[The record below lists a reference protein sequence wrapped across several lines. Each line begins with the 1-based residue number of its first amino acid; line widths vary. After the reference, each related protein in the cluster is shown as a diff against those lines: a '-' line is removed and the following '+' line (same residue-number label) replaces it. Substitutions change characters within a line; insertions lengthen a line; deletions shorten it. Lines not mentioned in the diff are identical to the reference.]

1 MAPSQ
6 ETLAALAEVVVAPP
20 AIANRSARSS
30 GRTAELTDVAEA
42 PPAIANRFARSSGRT
57 AELVSC
63 VCWATV
69 NRSDLS
75 SGLTEI
81 CMLFAPGIGLAAA
94 GAANAASETPIARR
108 RSHRLLRFVIV
119 LLPITVNPL
128 ASTTRRTEA
137 PVSSLS
143 PRIAA

>member
-6 ETLAALAEVVVAPP
+6 ETLAVLADVAGEAPS

-30 GRTAELTDVAEA
+30 GRTAVL
-42 PPAIANRFARSSGRT
+42 AN
-57 AELVSC
+57 C

-75 SGLTEI
+75 SGLIEI
-81 CMLFAPGIGLAAA
+81 CMLFGPGIGLAAA
-94 GAANAASETPIARR
+94 GAANAASETPIAKR
-108 RSHRLLRFVIV
+108 RSHRLLRFVMV
-119 LLPITVNPL
+119 LLPTAVNPL

-137 PVSSLS
+137 AVSSRS